1 MQKVDESLQL
11 LAGFVSPT
19 LQYGLSHREVRQL
32 VDHCFAT

>member
-1 MQKVDESLQL
+1 MQMVDESLQL

-19 LQYGLSHREVRQL
+19 LRYGLSHHAVVQL